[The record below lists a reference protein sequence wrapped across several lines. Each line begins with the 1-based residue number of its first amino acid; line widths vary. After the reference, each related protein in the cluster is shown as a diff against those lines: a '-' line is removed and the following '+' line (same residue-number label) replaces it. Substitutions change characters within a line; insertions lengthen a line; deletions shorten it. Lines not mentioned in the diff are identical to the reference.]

1 MNFADEFNRHF
12 SFGSHLSTRDV
23 KAVAKSTSGLLK
35 ILYPH
40 REWTQDELVE
50 CLELAMEGRRRVKE
64 QLKRMGSFE
73 YYQTSFS
80 YIHNETRE
88 EHFVGVSEQG
98 GDQTISSDPLAP
110 GAVYVAQVG
119 DGERVQLGRLEIA
132 RSPGTG
138 KMRLAGSHSKS
149 TRDSVS
155 AAFEYL
161 RNRASELAIDHIIGS
176 EDYQVQIVPLL
187 PGDSPPDLGM
197 ATILAMFSLEG

>member
-1 MNFADEFNRHF
+1 RHI
-12 SFGSHLSTRDV
+12 
-23 KAVAKSTSGLLK
+23 GLLHPMRWLPDRK
-35 ILYPH
+35 TGERLVFVLGVVVGL
-40 REWTQDELVE
+40 EWG
-50 CLELAMEGRRRVKE
+50 LEWLGFAPLAG
-64 QLKRMGSFE
+64 Q
-73 YYQTSFS
+73 
-80 YIHNETRE
+80 
-88 EHFVGVSEQG
+88 QG